1 MSLIASA
8 FGDFGSTG
16 VRPALSASAG
26 AADASAPRAT
36 AAIEARRRTAG
47 GILRRVSAKTRV
59 DLPPGVAGPI
69 EVYVNGVRQVE
80 GRDFGRRDDSLV
92 FDRELAREG
101 RLGFWRWLSIVLG
114 IAGTYRQNDSV
125 DVVYERGGRRMVAPG
140 LPLVSD
146 E

>member
-1 MSLIASA
+1 M
-8 FGDFGSTG
+8 
-16 VRPALSASAG
+16 
-26 AADASAPRAT
+26 
-36 AAIEARRRTAG
+36 
-47 GILRRVSAKTRV
+47 
-59 DLPPGVAGPI
+59 DLPPDVAGEI

-80 GRDFGRRDDSLV
+80 GHDYARRDDSLV
-92 FDRELAREG
+92 FERLLAREG
-101 RLGFWRWLSIVLG
+101 RLGFWRWLSIILG